1 MRMPSDQQRQLER
14 IRYWQGQ
21 NLRSADFRSQVAT
34 DLQLRW
40 WHNRAMHSAYGVA
53 FGYQSSPYP
62 ATGTLLGVDL
72 GPGVAYDCFGR
83 PLILPHQQRV
93 QLPPKPPSSKITLL
107 ARYRENWDYPDP
119 RQTDGVCISCCQDS
133 LAAEHPEFV
142 WTSNDPPD
150 PRAGVALV
158 RISVGATA
166 LTVDDDFEIVTSA
179 PLAGPYLANGSTVP
193 GSTPWSTWRRGQ
205 TPLGLQTDVDT
216 SAAGFQ
222 QTPCYFAWLELSD
235 PTYRATGA
243 IFTHITRIRPDGF
256 RFRIL
261 ATTVSAVG
269 LVALEVNERF
279 APPPYY
285 VCWLGCE
292 SQAGVSRCLKPEVRK
307 SCCS

>member
-14 IRYWQGQ
+14 TRYWQGQ
-21 NLRSADFRSQVAT
+21 MLRASDFRSQVAT

-53 FGYQSSPYP
+53 LGYESAPYP
-62 ATGTLLGVDL
+62 TTGTLLGVDL
-72 GPGVAYDCFGR
+72 EPGVAYDCFGR
-83 PLILPHQQRV
+83 GLILTHPQRV
-93 QLPPKPPSSKITLL
+93 LLPPKSPASAITLL

-119 RQTDGVCISCCQDS
+119 RQTAGVCISCCQDS

-142 WTSNDPPD
+142 WTAGNPPD

-158 RISVGATA
+158 RIAVGPTA
-166 LTVDDDFEIVTSA
+166 LTVDDNFEIVTSA
-179 PLAGPYLANGSTVP
+179 PLAGPYLANGLTIP
-193 GSTPWSTWRRGQ
+193 GSTLWRTWRRGQ
-205 TPLGLQTDVDT
+205 IPLGLQTDVDT

-235 PTYRATGA
+235 PAYRATGA

-261 ATTVSAVG
+261 TTTVSAAG

-285 VCWLGCE
+285 VSWLGCE
-292 SQAGVSRCLKPEVRK
+292 AQAGVSRCLKPEVRK